1 MWLDDDFLLFHIFDL
16 HLPAH
21 VAAFS
26 TDAKMCLIIGAIFC
40 LYWYFITYKQELK
53 MLKHCEQVNSSML
66 SIIVMGAAMKYYLGH
81 ATFKNRFQTSLM
93 LSTIVTGF

>member
-1 MWLDDDFLLFHIFDL
+1 MMTSFFSYFDL

-40 LYWYFITYKQELK
+40 LYWYFITYNKSLK
-53 MLKHCEQVNSSML
+53 NVKTLH
-66 SIIVMGAAMKYYLGH
+66 
-81 ATFKNRFQTSLM
+81 NRL
-93 LSTIVTGF
+93 IAVC

>member
-1 MWLDDDFLLFHIFDL
+1 MMTFSFSYFDL

-40 LYWYFITYKQELK
+40 LYWYFITYKRELK
-53 MLKHCEQVNSSML
+53 NVKTL
-66 SIIVMGAAMKYYLGH
+66 
-81 ATFKNRFQTSLM
+81 QT
-93 LSTIVTGF
+93 G